1 VSAAESSGSAAS
13 GADKDWRLRAE
24 LHVPEPH
31 ASLHALVERFRGSDA
46 VRDARSAVPHDVVV
60 THDGSELFAYA
71 ADESL
76 LASAR
81 QAIEQA
87 LREDGVDAQIRI
99 SHWDDELDE
108 WRQTDPPPSAGEQ
121 RAQQAAERSAET
133 VQTRT
138 VVASAGKL
146 IRGEFEQSLRTW
158 AEQLGVQCEVIE
170 HPHLLTTQ
178 VAFTVTGPRRK
189 IDEFLAGVTAE
200 EAATIRT
207 ERVVMLSPL

>member
-1 VSAAESSGSAAS
+1 MTDYGGDE
-13 GADKDWRLRAE
+13 KDWRLRAE
-24 LHVPEPH
+24 LHVAQPRD
-31 ASLHALVERFRGSDA
+31 SLHALVARFRGSDA
-46 VRDARSAVPHDVVV
+46 VRDARSAVPHDVVI

-81 QAIEQA
+81 SAIEHA
-87 LREDGVDAQIRI
+87 LREDGVDARIRV
-99 SHWDDELDE
+99 SHWDDALDD

-121 RAQQAAERSAET
+121 PAQQAAERSAEAM
-133 VQTRT
+133 QTRT

-146 IRGEFEQSLRTW
+146 VRSEFEQSLRAW
-158 AEQLGVQCEVIE
+158 AERLGVQCEVVE
-170 HPHLLTTQ
+170 HPHLLATQ

-189 IDEFLAGVTAE
+189 VDEFVAGVRAE

-207 ERVVMLSPL
+207 ERAVMLSPL